1 MRSTKL
7 LLFVTLLAIGFS
19 ACRKKDAVDPDVL
32 VNFETN
38 AQGFTA
44 SEDSIYIKVKLTS
57 AATAGIPVEI
67 TLTEQGVAYGSEY
80 ITEPAAVAGK
90 INLTIPTGNN
100 EASIKIKKTKN
111 AYIGDEKIVFDIYS
125 SGIPVIIGTTKQL
138 ALTFGQLLAT
148 TIPNTTLQ
156 GGGATYGNK
165 VFFDLSGNR
174 QTPVE
179 RTTWDLGFYMGS
191 DDFRVILNSSVNMM
205 VKQIN
210 KTDLNTVTAADT
222 VGLTNEVSY
231 NQAMPSSTQLA
242 YIDYPDGDLTK
253 TAIAAIA
260 ANAADNK
267 VYIVNRGNGI
277 GTPAP
282 ARGWKK
288 IKVIR
293 NASGG
298 YTLQHADIA
307 SNSFTSVDIAKDAAY
322 NFKYASFETGA
333 ISIEPKK
340 TQWDFA
346 WTYFAN
352 VTNFGAGEVPYLFQ
366 DVIILNRG
374 VGAVKVMNT
383 TKAYDAYTL
392 AEATAATYSTAQNA
406 IGSDWRIGGG
416 PGVSPAV
423 RTDRYYVIKDT
434 DGNYYKVKFT
444 ALTDGGERGKPAFL
458 ADKL

>member
-1 MRSTKL
+1 MVQNILQSLPR
-7 LLFVTLLAIGFS
+7 
-19 ACRKKDAVDPDVL
+19 
-32 VNFETN
+32 
-38 AQGFTA
+38 
-44 SEDSIYIKVKLTS
+44 
-57 AATAGIPVEI
+57 
-67 TLTEQGVAYGSEY
+67 SEY

-205 VKQIN
+205 ILNSSVNMMVKQIN

-282 ARGWKK
+282 QEVGKK
-288 IKVIR
+288 
-293 NASGG
+293 
-298 YTLQHADIA
+298 
-307 SNSFTSVDIAKDAAY
+307 
-322 NFKYASFETGA
+322 
-333 ISIEPKK
+333 
-340 TQWDFA
+340 
-346 WTYFAN
+346 
-352 VTNFGAGEVPYLFQ
+352 
-366 DVIILNRG
+366 
-374 VGAVKVMNT
+374 
-383 TKAYDAYTL
+383 
-392 AEATAATYSTAQNA
+392 
-406 IGSDWRIGGG
+406 
-416 PGVSPAV
+416 
-423 RTDRYYVIKDT
+423 
-434 DGNYYKVKFT
+434 
-444 ALTDGGERGKPAFL
+444 
-458 ADKL
+458 

>member
-1 MRSTKL
+1 MKMRSTKL

-111 AYIGDEKIVFDIYS
+111 AYIGDEKIVFEIYS

-322 NFKYASFETGA
+322 NFKYASLIPTPFSV
-333 ISIEPKK
+333 IS
-340 TQWDFA
+340 
-346 WTYFAN
+346 N
-352 VTNFGAGEVPYLFQ
+352 
-366 DVIILNRG
+366 
-374 VGAVKVMNT
+374 
-383 TKAYDAYTL
+383 
-392 AEATAATYSTAQNA
+392 
-406 IGSDWRIGGG
+406 
-416 PGVSPAV
+416 
-423 RTDRYYVIKDT
+423 
-434 DGNYYKVKFT
+434 
-444 ALTDGGERGKPAFL
+444 
-458 ADKL
+458 